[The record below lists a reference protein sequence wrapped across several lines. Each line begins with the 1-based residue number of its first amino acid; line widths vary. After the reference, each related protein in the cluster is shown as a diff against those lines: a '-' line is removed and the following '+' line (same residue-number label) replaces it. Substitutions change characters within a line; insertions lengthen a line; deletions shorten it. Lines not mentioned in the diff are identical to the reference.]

1 MRRGKRGWREPADGP
16 AVPVRAGPSAGR
28 DGLPLRAVLLLAMGV
43 LFAGA
48 ASATT
53 PAPDAPVT
61 AESLKRLS
69 LEELLQVEVTSVSRH
84 PEPLSQAASAVEV
97 ITAEDIRRSG
107 ATTLPEVLRLAGN
120 LDVARKNSHDWGI
133 TARGFNTALANK
145 LLVMIDG
152 RTVYTPLFSGVFWD
166 AQNTLLADIE
176 RIEVVSGPGGTLWGA
191 NAVNGVINIITRSA
205 RETAGGH
212 AEVAAGGNLRG
223 AGAARYGGEL
233 APGTWLRVYG
243 QAFDQGDEALAS
255 GADAGDGWRH
265 RQAGFRLDAEP
276 SPRDRLTVS
285 GDGYDN
291 DEHVVGGGV
300 AHASGGN
307 LSGRWEHV
315 TREDSRAIVQVY
327 HDHARLSDP
336 VPAFVAAGTEF
347 APAGVLVD
355 DLDTLDAD
363 FQYRFHTGPHALVWG
378 VGYRHTRDVVDN
390 APALAFLPA
399 VLEHDLFSA
408 FLQDEVALR
417 NDLLLTFGSKVEHND
432 YTGYEL
438 EPNVRL
444 QWSAAPGHSVWTA
457 LSRAVRTP
465 SRIDRDLSQPG
476 PGAPLVILQGSP
488 DFVSESVVA
497 LEAGYRAQWGNRL
510 ALSAAA
516 FRNDY
521 RDVRSAHFS
530 SGRQVPIVFANDL
543 EGVTWGLEL
552 GLDWHATDCWRLR
565 ASWDPLRGDMHV
577 RRGREDINDA
587 LNETAD
593 PSSRWAL
600 RSSMDLPH
608 AVELDL
614 HLRSVSER
622 ALNSGPTVGFVPGYR
637 ELDLR
642 LGWRPSPRLELSLAG
657 RNLLH
662 PDHPEYGFPGPAQV
676 QIERSVHGKIAWKF

>member
-1 MRRGKRGWREPADGP
+1 MRKPKRALRQPARGQGAALRRVRSAPDG
-16 AVPVRAGPSAGR
+16 
-28 DGLPLRAVLLLAMGV
+28 RAVLLATGLLLAG
-43 LFAGA
+43 GA
-48 ASATT
+48 AAMPT
-53 PAPDAPVT
+53 AGDAPVT
-61 AESLKRLS
+61 PEALKSLS

-84 PEPLSQAASAVEV
+84 PEPLSQVASAIEV

-166 AQNTLLADIE
+166 AQNTLLKDIE

-205 RETAGGH
+205 RETIGGH
-212 AEVAAGGNLRG
+212 AEAAAGGNLRG
-223 AGAARYGGEL
+223 SGAARYGGEL
-233 APGTWLRVYG
+233 APGAWLRVYG
-243 QAFDQGDEALAS
+243 QAFDRDDEVLAS

-276 SPRDRLTVS
+276 SPRDRLTLS
-285 GDGYDN
+285 GDAYDN
-291 DEHVVGGGV
+291 DEHVVGGGR
-300 AHASGGN
+300 ARASGGN

-315 TREDSRAIVQVY
+315 TREESHAVLQVY
-327 HDHARLSDP
+327 YDHTRLSDD
-336 VPAFVAAGTEF
+336 VPAFVAGGTEL
-347 APAGVLVD
+347 AAAGVLVD

-363 FQYRFHTGPHALVWG
+363 FQYRFRAGPHALVWG

-408 FLQDEVALR
+408 FVQDEVALR
-417 NDLLLTFGSKVEHND
+417 SDLLLTLGSKVEHND

-465 SRIDRDLSQPG
+465 SRIDRDLYQPA
-476 PGAPLVILQGSP
+476 PSAPLVVLQGSP

-497 LEAGYRAQWGNRL
+497 LEAGYRAQLGSRV
-510 ALSAAA
+510 AVSAAA

-521 RDVRSAHFS
+521 RDVRSAHFT
-530 SGRQVPIVFANDL
+530 GAGLLPIVFANDL

-552 GLDWHATDCWRLR
+552 GLDWHATDWWRLR
-565 ASWDPLRGDMHV
+565 GSWDPLRGGMHV
-577 RRGREDINDA
+577 HPGRADINDA

-608 AVELDL
+608 AVEFDL
-614 HLRSVSER
+614 HLRLVSER
-622 ALNSGPTVGFVPGYR
+622 AINAGPTIGRVPGYR

-642 LGWRPSPRLELSLAG
+642 LGWRPTPRLELSLAG

-662 PDHPEYGFPGPAQV
+662 PDHPEYGFPDPAQV
-676 QIERSVHGKIAWKF
+676 QIERSVHGKIAWQF